1 MRAVHNQER
10 AKGKF
15 GRLLVMAGVGLFA
28 GVMSVAPIAAAAKS
42 GDATRV
48 VKYRAVDRAEI
59 LNLQRWVTAG
69 HEDWCKDARLVAT
82 EELKRMAADF
92 AGDAGELQAL
102 AGKEG
107 VNGGDD
113 AKKITFEWAPLDG
126 RAMYRVTVERF
137 EWLLPIAGDARAV
150 VWVPTVT
157 ETQNHDGD
165 F

>member
-1 MRAVHNQER
+1 MRIVHNQDK
-10 AKGKF
+10 AKGIL
-15 GRLLVMAGVGLFA
+15 GLLMAGAGLFA
-28 GVMSVAPIAAAAKS
+28 VSAGPVAAAAKS
-42 GDATRV
+42 GEATRV

-69 HEDWCKDARLVAT
+69 HEDWCKDARLVAA

-92 AGDAGELQAL
+92 AGDPNELQAI
-102 AGKEG
+102 AGKEA
-107 VNGGDD
+107 VDGGAG
-113 AKKITFEWAPLDG
+113 AKKIAFEWAPLDG

-137 EWLLPIAGDARAV
+137 EWLMPAAGDADAM

-157 ETQNHDGD
+157 EIQNHRDGD